1 MNAPIEFFFDFSS
14 PYSYISSEQIDDLAK
29 RHGRQVTYHPTLL
42 GAVFRISGMRP
53 LTEIPLK
60 GDYSRRD
67 IARSAR
73 FAGLEFKMPEPFP
86 ISTVQAARACV
97 VLQGDRPDLARGFIR
112 AVFRAYF
119 VNGLNIATADVFRQV
134 LTQSGADADAV
145 LKAIE
150 TPEVKDKLKAM
161 VDQSIAKGVF
171 GAPYFVFDGEPFWG
185 SDRLTQMERWLATG
199 PF

>member
-1 MNAPIEFFFDFSS
+1 MSAPIEFYFDFSS
-14 PYSYISSEQIDDLAK
+14 PYSYISSEQIEDLAN
-29 RHGRQVTYHPTLL
+29 RYGRQVTYHPTLL

-53 LTEIPLK
+53 LTEVPLK

-67 IARSAR
+67 FARSAR
-73 FAGLEFKMPEPFP
+73 FAGLEFKMPNPFP

-97 VLQGDRPDLARGFIR
+97 VLQSDRPGLARGFIH

-119 VNGLNIATADVFRQV
+119 VAGRNISTTEVLRQV
-134 LTQSGADADAV
+134 LSESGADADAV
-145 LKAIE
+145 LKANE

-171 GAPYFVFDGEPFWG
+171 GAPYFVIDGEPFWG
-185 SDRLTQMERWLATG
+185 SDRMSQMERWLATG